1 LYSLCVA
8 LQCEHSRA
16 LFGKQGGGY
25 MENVVFGIGIT
36 ALAGALATVAG
47 AAEDVESDIGSQGD
61 PNSQVQLAPQM
72 GYLHRIFNKAVA
84 GEPPA
89 WGLWAALGAG
99 LAWAFMAVPMNP
111 VLAIVLGCGLAT
123 FVQGIY
129 ATTAYL
135 GRTAS
140 LAKFGQ
146 PVYIDVLKS
155 MTTVTMAHAFVAI
168 FTVVT
173 MCHLINSALG
183 HPFPLPLLGIVWGIA
198 LGAAGSATG
207 NPYYG
212 KERQYQSQKFGA
224 GVPIAA
230 SGNIVRY
237 GEAGERNSLD
247 NGFFTA
253 KLGGPASGVCFG
265 LIVFF
270 ELWRTILFEKIGAG
284 LGAVFVGIVI
294 IAAFMVIDRYIEVWA
309 RKTYG
314 PYTAPV
320 AEEASS

>member
-1 LYSLCVA
+1 MVESI
-8 LQCEHSRA
+8 
-16 LFGKQGGGY
+16 
-25 MENVVFGIGIT
+25 VFGIGIT

-47 AAEDVESDIGSQGD
+47 AAENTESDIGSQGD

-72 GYLHRIFNKAVA
+72 GFIHRIFNKAVA

-89 WGLWAALGAG
+89 YGLWIALGAG
-99 LAWAFMAVPMNP
+99 ITWAFLAMQINP
-111 VLAIVLGCGLAT
+111 ILALILGCALAV

-146 PVYIDVLKS
+146 PVYIDILKS

-168 FTVVT
+168 FTTVT
-173 MCHLINSALG
+173 VCYLINAALG

-207 NPYYG
+207 NPFYG
-212 KERQYQSQKFGA
+212 KERQYQNQKYGA
-224 GVPIAA
+224 GVPISA

-237 GEAGERNSLD
+237 AEAGERNSLD
-247 NGFFTA
+247 NGWFSA
-253 KLGGPASGVCFG
+253 RLGGPASGVCFG
-265 LIVFF
+265 LIVFL
-270 ELWRTILFEKIGAG
+270 ELWRTVLFEQVGSGWGA
-284 LGAVFVGIVI
+284 IVI
-294 IAAFMVIDRYIEVWA
+294 GIIIILVFMVIDRYIEVWA
-309 RKTYG
+309 RKNYG
-314 PYTAPV
+314 PYAKP
-320 AEEASS
+320 EEASS

>member
-1 LYSLCVA
+1 
-8 LQCEHSRA
+8 
-16 LFGKQGGGY
+16 
-25 MENVVFGIGIT
+25 MDNIVFSIGVT

-72 GYLHRIFNKAVA
+72 GYIHRIFNKAIA

-89 WGLWAALGAG
+89 WGLWIALGAG
-99 LAWAFMAVPMNP
+99 IAWAFMALQVNP
-111 VLAIVLGCGLAT
+111 ILAIVLGCALAT

-129 ATTAYL
+129 STTAYL

-140 LAKFGQ
+140 LSKFGQ
-146 PVYIDVLKS
+146 PVYIDILKS
-155 MTTVTMAHAFVAI
+155 MTTVSMAHAFVAI
-168 FTVVT
+168 FATVT
-173 MCHLINSALG
+173 MCFLMTSAPLL
-183 HPFPLPLLGIVWGIA
+183 HPFPLPLLGLVWGIA

-212 KERQYQSQKFGA
+212 KERQYQNQKFGA

-237 GEAGERNSLD
+237 AEAGERNSLD

-265 LIVFF
+265 LIVFL
-270 ELWRTILFEKIGAG
+270 ELWRTVLFDKIGAG
-284 LGAVFVGIVI
+284 WGAIVVGII
-294 IAAFMVIDRYIEVWA
+294 IILIFTVIDRYMEVWA
-309 RKTYG
+309 RKNYG
-314 PYTAPV
+314 PYTKP
-320 AEEASS
+320 EEASS